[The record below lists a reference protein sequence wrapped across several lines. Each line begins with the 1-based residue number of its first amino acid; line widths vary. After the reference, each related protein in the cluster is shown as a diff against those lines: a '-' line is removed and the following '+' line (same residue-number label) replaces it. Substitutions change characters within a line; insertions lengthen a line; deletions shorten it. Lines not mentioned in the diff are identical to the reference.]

1 MKLMKKHFLLTLTA
15 LFLAH
20 LLALSQNKEKE
31 VNALIKLNEDIPKEV
46 VKSTR
51 DYRERL
57 LADLYRPA
65 YHFCVPED
73 NGYPGDPNGA
83 FYYNGQYH
91 LMYLYERT
99 GAGFSWGHVSS
110 KDLLHWRHHPDALLP
125 GNGDEGVFSGGAFVD
140 DNGSAVL
147 SYWMLWG
154 AKGIG
159 LAKNRDHNFDQ
170 WEKVGNN
177 PIIKSTD
184 WGITE
189 TKDKAGK
196 NLYYGSA
203 DPSNIWKK
211 DGKYYI
217 LTGNLLVLRK
227 YGSRGKGLP
236 ANRDEPELPKDS
248 IDYQGDWLDL
258 FVSEDL
264 ENWDYMHRFYVSDRK
279 WTSKTE
285 DNMCPSFLPLPREP
299 GGGKAS
305 GKHLMLFISH
315 NMGCQYYIG
324 EYKSDKFLPEVHGRM
339 TWNDKSYFAPEALVD
354 DKGRQIMWTWIFDD
368 RPDELKGYNGW
379 TGTYGLPRALWL
391 GEDGT
396 LRMMPVKELEALRM
410 NQKVLSDVK
419 VNAGEE
425 VKLNELGN
433 ELMEL
438 EITVQPNDSDQFGV
452 KVCMSDDGREETVIY
467 YDRKEKKLKV
477 DTRKSGLEFGKKII
491 EEAPLELIKGE
502 PLVLRIFVDKSII
515 EVYANNR
522 QAIARRVYP
531 TLGGTGVS
539 VFSNGG
545 IAEIKSIKKWEIMPS
560 NPY

>member
-1 MKLMKKHFLLTLTA
+1 MKKHFLLTLMA
-15 LFLAH
+15 LFLVH
-20 LLALSQNKEKE
+20 FLALSQNKEKE
-31 VNALIKLNEDIPKEV
+31 VPTLIEPNEDIPKEV
-46 VKSTR
+46 IKSSR
-51 DYRERL
+51 EYRQRL
-57 LADLYRPA
+57 LADPYRPA

-73 NGYPGDPNGA
+73 KGNPADPNGA
-83 FYYNGQYH
+83 FYHNGRYH

-110 KDLLHWRHHPDALLP
+110 KDLLHWRHHNDALVP
-125 GNGDEGVFSGGAFVD
+125 GDGDEGIFSGGAFID
-140 DNGSAVL
+140 EDGSAYL

-159 LAKNRDHNFDQ
+159 LAKNRDKNFDQ
-170 WEKVGNN
+170 WEKFESN
-177 PIIKSTD
+177 PVIKSTD

-189 TKDKAGK
+189 TKDKSGK
-196 NLYYGSA
+196 DLYYGSA

-211 DGKYYI
+211 DGKYYM

-227 YGSRGKGLP
+227 YGSRGEGLP
-236 ANRDEPELPKDS
+236 ANRDKPELPKDS
-248 IDYQGDWLDL
+248 TNYQGDWLDL
-258 FVSEDL
+258 FVSKDL
-264 ENWDYMHRFYVSDRK
+264 KKWDYMHRFYESDRK

-285 DNMCPSFLPLPREP
+285 DNMCPSFLPLPLTP
-299 GGGKAS
+299 DGGKPS
-305 GKHLMLFISH
+305 DKHLMLFISH

-324 EYKSDKFLPEVHGRM
+324 DYKSDKFLPEVHGRM
-339 TWNDKSYFAPEALVD
+339 TWKDKSYFAPEALVD

-368 RPDELKGYNGW
+368 RPDELKEYNGW
-379 TGTYGLPRALWL
+379 TGTYGLPRTLWL

-396 LRMMPVKELEALRM
+396 LRMKPVKELEALRM
-410 NQKVLSDVK
+410 NRKVLSDVK
-419 VNAGEE
+419 VTAGKE
-425 VKLNELGN
+425 VKLNDLGN

-438 EITVQPNDSDQFGV
+438 EITVQPNESDQLGV
-452 KVCMSDDGREETVIY
+452 KVCTSDDGREETVIY
-467 YDRKEKKLKV
+467 YDWKEKKLKV
-477 DTRKSGLEFGKKII
+477 DTRKSGLKFGKKII
-491 EEAPLELIKGE
+491 EEAPLELKEGE
-502 PLVLRIFVDKSII
+502 PLILRIYVDKSIV

-545 IAEIKSIKKWEIMPS
+545 NVEIKSIKRWEIMPS

>member
-1 MKLMKKHFLLTLTA
+1 MKKHFLLTLIV
-15 LFLAH
+15 LFLVH
-20 LLALSQNKEKE
+20 FLALSQNKEKK
-31 VNALIKLNEDIPKEV
+31 VPTLIEPNEDIPKEV
-46 VKSTR
+46 IKASR
-51 DYRERL
+51 EYRQRL
-57 LADLYRPA
+57 LADPYRPA

-73 NGYPGDPNGA
+73 KGDPADPNGA
-83 FYYNGQYH
+83 FYHNGRYH

-110 KDLLHWRHHPDALLP
+110 KDLLHWRHHNDALVP
-125 GNGDEGVFSGGAFVD
+125 GNGDEGVFSGGAFID
-140 DNGSAVL
+140 DDGSAYL

-159 LAKNRDHNFDQ
+159 LAKSRDKNFDQ
-170 WEKVGNN
+170 WEKIGSN
-177 PIIKSTD
+177 PVIKSTD

-189 TKDKAGK
+189 TKDKSGR

-211 DGKYYI
+211 DGKYYM

-236 ANRDEPELPKDS
+236 ANRDKPELPKDS
-248 IDYQGDWLDL
+248 INYQGDWLDL
-258 FVSEDL
+258 FVSKDL
-264 ENWDYMHRFYVSDRK
+264 EKWDYMHRFYESDRK

-285 DNMCPSFLPLPREP
+285 DNMCPSFLPLPLAPE
-299 GGGKAS
+299 GGKPS
-305 GKHLMLFISH
+305 DKHLMLFISH

-324 EYKSDKFLPEVHGRM
+324 DYKSDKFLPEVHGRM

-368 RPDELKGYNGW
+368 RPDELKEYNGW
-379 TGTYGLPRALWL
+379 TGTYGLPRTLWL

-396 LRMMPVKELEALRM
+396 LRMRPVKELEALRM
-410 NQKVLSDVK
+410 NKKALSDVK
-419 VNAGEE
+419 VTAGKE

-438 EITVQPNDSDQFGV
+438 EITVQPNESDQFGV
-452 KVCMSDDGREETVIY
+452 KVCASDDGREETVIY

-491 EEAPLELIKGE
+491 EEAPLELKKGE
-502 PLVLRIFVDKSII
+502 PLILRIYVDKSIV
-515 EVYANNR
+515 EVYANDR

-545 IAEIKSIKKWEIMPS
+545 NMEIKSIKRWEIMPS